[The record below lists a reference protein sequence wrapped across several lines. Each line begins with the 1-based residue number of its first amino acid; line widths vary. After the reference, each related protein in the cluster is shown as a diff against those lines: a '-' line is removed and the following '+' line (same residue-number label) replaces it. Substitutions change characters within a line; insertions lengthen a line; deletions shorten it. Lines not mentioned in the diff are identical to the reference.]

1 MILYSIYS
9 TRHDAIACFIVI
21 RTFNPVQ
28 KLRFK
33 KICVKEFEN
42 DDVKAIR

>member
-9 TRHDAIACFIVI
+9 TRHDAIAFIVI

-42 DDVKAIR
+42 NDVKAIR